1 MTITKREAFMSNEE
15 RLAILETTSAHILD
29 TLARIDNRFIALD
42 QKIDSKFDTLD
53 KKIDSKFDTL
63 DRKIDSNFKWLL
75 TIMIGGFVGTWG
87 VLSHVLH
94 WV

>member
-1 MTITKREAFMSNEE
+1 MALQNRGNKMSNDE
-15 RLAILETTSAHILD
+15 RIAILETTSSHILD
-29 TLARIDNRFIALD
+29 TLSRLENRFIALEN
-42 QKIDSKFDTLD
+42 KIDF
-53 KKIDSKFDTL
+53 KFDTL

>member
-15 RLAILETTSAHILD
+15 RLAILETTNAHILD
-29 TLARIDNRFIALD
+29 TLARIENRFISLD
-42 QKIDSKFDTLD
+42 Q
-53 KKIDSKFDTL
+53 KIDSKFDTL

>member
-1 MTITKREAFMSNEE
+1 MSNDE
-15 RLAILETTSAHILD
+15 RIAVLETTINHID
-29 TLARIDNRFIALD
+29 ASLADLRQDIKRMMDRMEN
-42 QKIDSKFDTLD
+42 KFDTLD
-53 KKIDSKFDTL
+53 K
-63 DRKIDSNFKWLL
+63 KIDSNFKWLL

>member
-1 MTITKREAFMSNEE
+1 MTLPKRGDKMSNDE
-15 RLAILETTSAHILD
+15 RIAVLENTNAHILT
-29 TLARIDNRFIALD
+29 TLDEIKNALIRIDIKL
-42 QKIDSKFDTLD
+42 
-53 KKIDSKFDTL
+53 DSKFDTL